1 MKIVLGPLM
10 FTISLINYF
19 IYSLFGYQSNLSYR
33 IFRKT
38 YIFTNGIFNDF
49 VSFVLKSVNKAF
61 TKSEINS
68 LSSLIPSVLSETDS
82 FTDSMNA
89 NGYYIFKSKVDNP
102 ILNTLSN
109 ELNAMPLISVKNGKN
124 YDINKIDILPEGKSS
139 RQKKDLLKSK
149 SVLSFVFCKEFIYL
163 AQTYLGSKPICNNFA
178 SWITKPSLDETMLNL
193 GAQKF
198 HFDMDKIKFIKF
210 FIYLTDVDTKN
221 GPHIYISSSHKKL
234 PNSIKS
240 DGRYDDKMI
249 SELYTKEE
257 IVEIKGQRGTLI
269 AVDTRGLHKGKPL
282 EKNFR
287 DIFQV
292 EYSNSLFGRKYITQ
306 LEQVKKLNKIET
318 AILK

>member
-10 FTISLINYF
+10 FTISLINYC
-19 IYSLFGYQSNLSYR
+19 IYSLFGYQSNFSYR

-38 YIFTNGIFNDF
+38 YVFTNGIFNDF
-49 VSFVLKSVNKAF
+49 VSFVLKSFKKAF

-68 LSSLIPSVLSETDS
+68 LNSLIPSVLSEKDS
-82 FTDSMNA
+82 FTDSMDA
-89 NGYYIFKSKVDNP
+89 NGYYIFKSKVDHT
-102 ILNTLSN
+102 ILNNLSN
-109 ELNAMPLISVKNGKN
+109 ELNAMPLISLKNGESYN
-124 YDINKIDILPEGKSS
+124 INRIDMLPEGKSL

-149 SVLSFVFCKEFIYL
+149 PVLNFVFCKEFIYL
-163 AQTYLGSKPICNNFA
+163 AQTYLGSMPICNNLA
-178 SWITKPSLDETMLNL
+178 SWVTKPSLDENMLNL

-210 FIYLTDVDTKN
+210 FIYLTDVDTNN

-234 PNSIKS
+234 PNALQS

-249 SELYTKEE
+249 SKIYKKEE

-282 EKNFR
+282 AKNYR
-287 DIFQV
+287 DVLQV

-306 LEQVKKLNKIET
+306 LEQVDKLNKIET
-318 AILK
+318 AILQ